1 MSPHKKSNVVEGFV
15 PCFGS
20 YLHSD
25 FPLSKIF
32 EDAIIFNKV
41 KALLNELL
49 ESTNPVRLKQYDAQ
63 KIEPNSLESSRLITK
78 IKSVYPLVRIDFGDC
93 GLRVLYS
100 YQNDPRIVHVHI
112 IDTTHDTYNGKN
124 RR

>member
-1 MSPHKKSNVVEGFV
+1 MSPHKKCNVVEGFV

-20 YLHSD
+20 YLHND
-25 FPLSKIF
+25 YPLSKIF
-32 EDAIIFNKV
+32 EDVIVFTKV

-49 ESTNPVRLKQYDAQ
+49 ESTNPVHLTQHEAQ
-63 KIEPNSLESSRLITK
+63 KIQPNNLEGKRLIRL
-78 IKSVYPLVRIDFGDC
+78 IKSDYPLVRIDFGDC
-93 GLRVLYS
+93 SLRVLYS